1 MTDQTD
7 EDDNDDTRQARTRDN
22 GCAEACMRKAAFRV
36 QSVEVRRDLR
46 LPFLS
51 AFLFVCHAATPDPE
65 LVQSLHLYATRDGP

>member
-1 MTDQTD
+1 MILDKQEPVTMD
-7 EDDNDDTRQARTRDN
+7 ARKRR
-22 GCAEACMRKAAFRV
+22 CMRKAAFRV